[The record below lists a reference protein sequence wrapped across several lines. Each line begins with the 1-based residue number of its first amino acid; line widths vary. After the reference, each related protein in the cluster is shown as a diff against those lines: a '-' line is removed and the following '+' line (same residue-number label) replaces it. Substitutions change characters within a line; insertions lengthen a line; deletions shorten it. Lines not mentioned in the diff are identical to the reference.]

1 MEIKKHTDAKKKK
14 QEIKK
19 SRNLLSKKSTEQRE
33 DIQANDRRKKTTIQK
48 CQKEKLPHNKEIP

>member
-14 QEIKK
+14 QEINK

-48 CQKEKLPHNKEIP
+48 CQKEKLPCNKEIP

>member
-14 QEIKK
+14 QEINK

-48 CQKEKLPHNKEIP
+48 CQKEKLPRNKEIP